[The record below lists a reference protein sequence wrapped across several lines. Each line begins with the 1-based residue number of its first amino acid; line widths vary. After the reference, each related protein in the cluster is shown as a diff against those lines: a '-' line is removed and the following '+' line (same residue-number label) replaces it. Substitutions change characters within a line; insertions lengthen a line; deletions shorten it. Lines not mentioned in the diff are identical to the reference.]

1 MSAERDALEVAQARL
16 KELEANPIT
25 DEQLTL
31 LARALE
37 REALTYE
44 QLLDR
49 GERRALARQTTG
61 QAVRLMTLGFA
72 LLFVT
77 PMVAMIGV
85 SLAKLLR
92 HETEAAVAIVALGLA
107 LICIT
112 LFART
117 RRAIAHLVQT
127 EWRFLSRAKKTA
139 ASLRELTGMPRET

>member
-1 MSAERDALEVAQARL
+1 MSAERDALERAQVRL
-16 KELEANPIT
+16 KELETNPIT
-25 DEQLTL
+25 DEQLLL
-31 LARALE
+31 LATALE
-37 REALTYE
+37 GEAQTYE

-92 HETEAAVAIVALGLA
+92 HETEAAVALLALGLTV
-107 LICIT
+107 ICIT

-117 RRAIAHLVQT
+117 RRAIAHLVLT
-127 EWRFLSRAKKTA
+127 EWRFLKRVRKTA
-139 ASLRELTGMPRET
+139 ASLRALLG